1 VGREF
6 KYCEV
11 LGCVGFPVEGLL
23 SVENGE
29 QVSVR
34 LLQGVWL
41 YGTSGGGI
49 AAAGGYSTK

>member
-41 YGTSGGGI
+41 YGTSGGGM